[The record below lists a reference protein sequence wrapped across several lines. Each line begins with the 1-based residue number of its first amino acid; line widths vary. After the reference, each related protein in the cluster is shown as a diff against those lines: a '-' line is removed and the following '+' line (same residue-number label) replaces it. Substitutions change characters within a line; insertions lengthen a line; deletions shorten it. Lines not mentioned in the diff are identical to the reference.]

1 MFVSSKWSRLLLDSF
16 PSEVIYQHKKDPQG
30 AASLNRTVLES
41 SEKTNPNLTRVL
53 HVNPS
58 LFLAREVQPPLI
70 YLRGDGRLNNT
81 QSINQSTTFYLL
93 SFLLNPSSS
102 SSSFFVRSFSLQGGE
117 PRGPRGDQVDLG
129 QPIAAARPRGRSRA
143 CGVSGPKSAG
153 LLSCVSRWKSASRDV
168 SCGASPSALQVHI
181 DVFV

>member
-1 MFVSSKWSRLLLDSF
+1 MLLGSF
-16 PSEVIYQHKKDPQG
+16 PSEIVYHLKSYPQG
-30 AASLNRTVLES
+30 AVSLNRTVLES
-41 SEKTNPNLTRVL
+41 SDKTNPNLTRVL
-53 HVNPS
+53 DVNPS

-102 SSSFFVRSFSLQGGE
+102 SSSFFVRSSSLQGGE

-129 QPIAAARPRGRSRA
+129 QPIAAARPDGVPPGRVGFR
-143 CGVSGPKSAG
+143 VYKSARRIVLRTALPAG
-153 LLSCVSRWKSASRDV
+153 LLRRELRCITLGVGGTR
-168 SCGASPSALQVHI
+168 
-181 DVFV
+181 